1 MMSLNPIA
9 SRVPTL
15 LSGRLMGGSIA
26 QTQREMLDLQLGF
39 ASGTRLQ
46 RGSDDP
52 RATRAI
58 QLLQSSMDR
67 RDQRL
72 NAISW
77 GEAVLGR
84 VDTSLS
90 SLTDLVTEARALA
103 VGQSDDSADADSRA
117 AQAVVVSSMIDQL
130 FAEANAEWQGL
141 HIFGGQN
148 GGQRPFASFLG
159 GVRYLGSGAGLVNDN
174 GLGLPITL
182 SGDEAFGAVSARVAG
197 QVDLNP
203 ALSNGVYLED
213 LGGVDG
219 EGVTGG
225 VVELTVGANT
235 TEVDLS
241 GAATVGEVLD
251 RLQAE
256 LDNIAPGST
265 VSTDGSRFSFTVAG
279 ADDLTV
285 VGVAGDI
292 GSGLG
297 LEGTFVAGATT
308 TGGDT
313 QPKLLSR
320 TRIADLEG
328 LSGPLGS
335 IRLENGGNVQTID
348 LSGAET
354 IADLQNLIDSA
365 DLGIRL
371 EVEQDGTLSMFN
383 EVSGTWMSVGEDGG
397 DTATLLGLRSMGLDT
412 PLSVFNDGDGVPI
425 RSGSVD
431 PETGLPNPAADVD
444 FTISLADGR
453 SFEVDLAG
461 VETVGDVLATLRAAA
476 GAATPAIGPA
486 EFTAELATTGN
497 GIVLTDNS
505 GGMTGTFTVTPANG
519 SRAAK
524 ALGLL
529 APVSGN
535 VISGEDRSMVAVES
549 LFTHLKALEKALLQ
563 NDNWS
568 IEQAAIDLQDDLD
581 RLIDVRGAAGARGE
595 RLLLAKDRESELSIM
610 EASLLGEARDLDL
623 TDAALQLTN
632 LEQQLQATLA
642 VTARMQQLT
651 LLNWLG

>member
-1 MMSLNPIA
+1 MSLNPIA

-90 SLTDLVTEARALA
+90 SLTDLVIEARALG

-141 HIFGGQN
+141 HIFAGQN

-159 GVRYLGSGAGLVNDN
+159 GVRYLGSGIGVVNDN

-225 VVELTVGANT
+225 IVELTVGANT

-265 VSTDGSRFSFTVAG
+265 VSTVGSRFSFTVAG
-279 ADDLTV
+279 ADDLMV
-285 VGVAGDI
+285 VGVAGDV

-328 LSGPLGS
+328 LSGPLGR

-412 PLSVFNDGDGVPI
+412 PLSVFNDGDGVPV

-431 PETGLPNPAADVD
+431 PETGLPNAAADVD

-461 VETVGDVLATLRAAA
+461 IETVGDVLAALRAAA
-476 GAATPAIGPA
+476 GAATPPIGPA

-505 GGMTGTFTVTPANG
+505 GGVTGTFTVTPANG
-519 SRAAK
+519 SRAAQ

-549 LFTHLKALEKALLQ
+549 LFTHLKALENALLQ

-568 IEQAAIDLQDDLD
+568 IERAALDLQDDLD
-581 RLIDVRGAAGARGE
+581 RLIDVRGAAGARGD

>member
-1 MMSLNPIA
+1 MSLNPIA

-213 LGGVDG
+213 LGGVNG

-297 LEGTFVAGATT
+297 LEGTFVAGTTT

-335 IRLENGGNVQTID
+335 LRLENGGNVQTID
-348 LSGAET
+348 LSEAES

-371 EVEQDGTLSMFN
+371 EVEQDGTLSMLN

-642 VTARMQQLT
+642 VTARMQQFT

>member
-1 MMSLNPIA
+1 MSLNPIA

-297 LEGTFVAGATT
+297 LEGTFVAGTTT

-371 EVEQDGTLSMFN
+371 EVEQDGTLSMLN

-476 GAATPAIGPA
+476 GAATPPIGPA

-529 APVSGN
+529 APVSGD

>member
-1 MMSLNPIA
+1 MSLNPIA

-15 LSGRLMGGSIA
+15 MAGRLLGGSIA

-58 QLLQSSMDR
+58 QLLQSSMVR

-130 FAEANAEWQGL
+130 FAEANADLQGL

-159 GVRYLGSGAGLVNDN
+159 GFRYLGSGEGLVNDN

-182 SGDEAFGAVSARVAG
+182 SGDEAFGAVSARVEG

-203 ALSNGVYLED
+203 ALSAGVYLED
-213 LGGVDG
+213 LAGVDG
-219 EGVTGG
+219 QGVGGG
-225 VVELTVGANT
+225 VVELTAGPNT
-235 TEVDLS
+235 VEVDLT
-241 GAATVGEVLD
+241 GAATVGEVLE
-251 RLQAE
+251 RLQAG

-265 VSTDGSRFSFTVAG
+265 VTTDGSRFSVTVAG
-279 ADDLTV
+279 AEDLV
-285 VGVAGDI
+285 IAGVAGGV
-292 GSGLG
+292 GSDLG
-297 LEGTFVAGATT
+297 LEGTFASGATT

-313 QPKLLSR
+313 QPQLLSR

-328 LSGPLGS
+328 LSGVLGS
-335 IRLENGGNVQTID
+335 IRLENGGNVQTVD

-354 IADLQNLIDSA
+354 IADLQNLIESA

-371 EVEQDGTLSMFN
+371 ELEQDGTLSMFN
-383 EVSGTWMSVGEDGG
+383 EVSGTWMSIGEDGG

-425 RSGSVD
+425 RSGSID
-431 PETGLPNPAADVD
+431 PETGLPDPAADVD
-444 FTISLADGR
+444 FTITLADGR

-461 VETVGDVLATLRAAA
+461 AETVADVLAALDSAA
-476 GAATPAIGPA
+476 GAATPPIGPA
-486 EFTAELATTGN
+486 EFSAELATTGN

-505 GGMTGTFTVTPANG
+505 GGVTGTFTVTPANG
-519 SRAAK
+519 SRAAE

-549 LFTHLKALEKALLQ
+549 LFTHLKALERALLS

-568 IEQAAIDLQDDLD
+568 IERAAIDLQDDLD

-595 RLLLAKDRESELSIM
+595 RLVLAKDRETELSIM

>member
-1 MMSLNPIA
+1 MSLNPIA

-213 LGGVDG
+213 LGGVNG

-279 ADDLTV
+279 PMISRLLVLQEILVQVLALKAPLLQERPPP
-285 VGVAGDI
+285 VATRNPNC
-292 GSGLG
+292 SPGLG
-297 LEGTFVAGATT
+297 LPTSKVCRGRWAAF
-308 TGGDT
+308 
-313 QPKLLSR
+313 
-320 TRIADLEG
+320 
-328 LSGPLGS
+328 
-335 IRLENGGNVQTID
+335 
-348 LSGAET
+348 
-354 IADLQNLIDSA
+354 
-365 DLGIRL
+365 
-371 EVEQDGTLSMFN
+371 
-383 EVSGTWMSVGEDGG
+383 
-397 DTATLLGLRSMGLDT
+397 GLR
-412 PLSVFNDGDGVPI
+412 
-425 RSGSVD
+425 
-431 PETGLPNPAADVD
+431 
-444 FTISLADGR
+444 
-453 SFEVDLAG
+453 
-461 VETVGDVLATLRAAA
+461 
-476 GAATPAIGPA
+476 
-486 EFTAELATTGN
+486 TAEM
-497 GIVLTDNS
+497 S
-505 GGMTGTFTVTPANG
+505 
-519 SRAAK
+519 K
-524 ALGLL
+524 
-529 APVSGN
+529 
-535 VISGEDRSMVAVES
+535 
-549 LFTHLKALEKALLQ
+549 
-563 NDNWS
+563 
-568 IEQAAIDLQDDLD
+568 
-581 RLIDVRGAAGARGE
+581 
-595 RLLLAKDRESELSIM
+595 
-610 EASLLGEARDLDL
+610 
-623 TDAALQLTN
+623 QLTFR
-632 LEQQLQATLA
+632 EPKP
-642 VTARMQQLT
+642 
-651 LLNWLG
+651 LLICRT

>member
-1 MMSLNPIA
+1 MSLNPIA

-15 LSGRLMGGSIA
+15 MAGRLLGGSIA

-58 QLLQSSMDR
+58 QLLQSSMVR

-130 FAEANAEWQGL
+130 FAEANADLQGL

-159 GVRYLGSGAGLVNDN
+159 GFRYLGSGEGLVNDN

-182 SGDEAFGAVSARVAG
+182 SGDEAFGAVSARVEG

-203 ALSNGVYLED
+203 ALSAGVYLED
-213 LGGVDG
+213 LAGVDG
-219 EGVTGG
+219 QGVGGG
-225 VVELTVGANT
+225 VVELTAGPNT
-235 TEVDLS
+235 VEVDLN
-241 GAATVGEVLD
+241 GAATVGEVLE
-251 RLQAE
+251 RLQAG
-256 LDNIAPGST
+256 LDNVAPGST
-265 VSTDGSRFSFTVAG
+265 VTTDGSRFSVTVAG
-279 ADDLTV
+279 AEDLV
-285 VGVAGDI
+285 IAGVAGDV
-292 GSGLG
+292 GSDLG
-297 LEGTFVAGATT
+297 LEGTFASGATT

-313 QPKLLSR
+313 QPQLLSR

-328 LSGPLGS
+328 LSGVLGS
-335 IRLENGGNVQTID
+335 IRLENGGNVQTVD

-354 IADLQNLIDSA
+354 IADLQNLIESA

-371 EVEQDGTLSMFN
+371 ELEQDGTLSMFN
-383 EVSGTWMSVGEDGG
+383 EVSGTWMSIGEDGG

-425 RSGSVD
+425 RSGSID
-431 PETGLPNPAADVD
+431 PETGLPDPAADVD
-444 FTISLADGR
+444 FTITLADGR

-461 VETVGDVLATLRAAA
+461 AETVADVLAALEAAA
-476 GAATPAIGPA
+476 GAATPPIGPA
-486 EFTAELATTGN
+486 EFSAELATTGN

-505 GGMTGTFTVTPANG
+505 GGVTGTFTVTPANG
-519 SRAAK
+519 SRAAE

-549 LFTHLKALEKALLQ
+549 LFTHLKALERALLS

-568 IEQAAIDLQDDLD
+568 IERAAIDLQDDLD

-595 RLLLAKDRESELSIM
+595 RLVLAKDRETELSIM

>member
-1 MMSLNPIA
+1 MSLNPVA

-174 GLGLPITL
+174 GLELPITL

-225 VVELTVGANT
+225 IVELTVGANT

-297 LEGTFVAGATT
+297 LEGTFVAGTTT

-371 EVEQDGTLSMFN
+371 EVEQDGTLSMLN

-476 GAATPAIGPA
+476 GAATPPIGPA

>member
-1 MMSLNPIA
+1 MSLNPIA

-219 EGVTGG
+219 VGVTGG

-297 LEGTFVAGATT
+297 LEGTFVAGTTT

-371 EVEQDGTLSMFN
+371 EVEQDGTLSMLN

-461 VETVGDVLATLRAAA
+461 VETVGDVLAALRAAA
-476 GAATPAIGPA
+476 GAATPPIGPA

>member
-1 MMSLNPIA
+1 MSLNPIA

-213 LGGVDG
+213 LGGVNG

-297 LEGTFVAGATT
+297 LEGTFVAGTTT

-371 EVEQDGTLSMFN
+371 EVEQDGTLSMLN
-383 EVSGTWMSVGEDGG
+383 EVSGTWMSVGEDGD

-476 GAATPAIGPA
+476 GAATPPIGPA

-595 RLLLAKDRESELSIM
+595 RLLLAKDRESEFSIM

>member
-1 MMSLNPIA
+1 MSLNPIA

-213 LGGVDG
+213 LGGVNG

-308 TGGDT
+308 PGGDT

-371 EVEQDGTLSMFN
+371 EVEQDGTLSMLN

-476 GAATPAIGPA
+476 GAATPSIGPA

>member
-1 MMSLNPIA
+1 MSLNPIA

-213 LGGVDG
+213 LGGVNG

-297 LEGTFVAGATT
+297 LEGTFVAGTTT

-371 EVEQDGTLSMFN
+371 EVEQDGTLSMLN

-476 GAATPAIGPA
+476 GAATPPIGPA

>member
-1 MMSLNPIA
+1 MSLNPIA

-213 LGGVDG
+213 LGGVNG

-292 GSGLG
+292 GPGLG

-308 TGGDT
+308 PGGDT

-371 EVEQDGTLSMFN
+371 EVEQDGTLSMLN

-476 GAATPAIGPA
+476 GAATPPIGPA

>member
-1 MMSLNPIA
+1 MSLNPIA

-219 EGVTGG
+219 EAVTGG

-235 TEVDLS
+235 TAVDLS

-297 LEGTFVAGATT
+297 LEGTFVAGTTT

-371 EVEQDGTLSMFN
+371 EVEQDGTLSMLN

-476 GAATPAIGPA
+476 GAATPSIGPA

>member
-1 MMSLNPIA
+1 MSLNPIA

-219 EGVTGG
+219 EAVTGG

-235 TEVDLS
+235 TAVDLS

-297 LEGTFVAGATT
+297 LEGTFVAGTTT

-371 EVEQDGTLSMFN
+371 EVEQDGTLSMLN

-476 GAATPAIGPA
+476 GAATPPIGPA

>member
-1 MMSLNPIA
+1 MSLNPIA

-15 LSGRLMGGSIA
+15 MAGRLLGGSIA

-58 QLLQSSMDR
+58 QLLQSSMVR

-130 FAEANAEWQGL
+130 FAEANADLQGL

-159 GVRYLGSGAGLVNDN
+159 GFRYLGSGEGLVNDN

-182 SGDEAFGAVSARVAG
+182 SGDEAFGAVSARVEG

-203 ALSNGVYLED
+203 ALSAGVYLED
-213 LGGVDG
+213 LAGVDG
-219 EGVTGG
+219 QGVGGG
-225 VVELTVGANT
+225 VVELTAGPNT
-235 TEVDLS
+235 VEVDLN
-241 GAATVGEVLD
+241 GAATVGEVLE
-251 RLQAE
+251 RLQAG
-256 LDNIAPGST
+256 LDNVAPGST
-265 VSTDGSRFSFTVAG
+265 VTTDGSRFSVTVAG
-279 ADDLTV
+279 AEDLV
-285 VGVAGDI
+285 IAGVAGGV
-292 GSGLG
+292 GSDLG
-297 LEGTFVAGATT
+297 LEGTFASGAAT

-313 QPKLLSR
+313 QPQLLSR

-328 LSGPLGS
+328 LSGVLGS
-335 IRLENGGNVQTID
+335 IRLENGGNVQTVD

-354 IADLQNLIDSA
+354 IADLQNLIESA

-371 EVEQDGTLSMFN
+371 ELEQDGTLSMFN
-383 EVSGTWMSVGEDGG
+383 EVSGTWMSIGEDGG

-425 RSGSVD
+425 RSGSID
-431 PETGLPNPAADVD
+431 PETGLPDPAADVD
-444 FTISLADGR
+444 FTITLADGR

-461 VETVGDVLATLRAAA
+461 AETVADVLAALEAAA
-476 GAATPAIGPA
+476 GAATPPIGPA
-486 EFTAELATTGN
+486 EFSAELATTGN

-505 GGMTGTFTVTPANG
+505 GGVTGTFTVTPANG
-519 SRAAK
+519 SRAAE

-549 LFTHLKALEKALLQ
+549 LFTHLKALERALLS

-568 IEQAAIDLQDDLD
+568 IERAAIDLQDDLD

-595 RLLLAKDRESELSIM
+595 RLVLAKDRETELSIM

>member
-1 MMSLNPIA
+1 MSLNPIA

-219 EGVTGG
+219 EAVTGG

-297 LEGTFVAGATT
+297 LEGTFVAGTTT

-371 EVEQDGTLSMFN
+371 EVEQDGTLSMLN

>member
-203 ALSNGVYLED
+203 ALSNRVYLED
-213 LGGVDG
+213 LGGVNG

-297 LEGTFVAGATT
+297 LEGTFVAGTTT

-335 IRLENGGNVQTID
+335 IRLENGGNVKTID

-371 EVEQDGTLSMFN
+371 EVEQDGTLSMLN

-476 GAATPAIGPA
+476 GAATPPIGPA

-595 RLLLAKDRESELSIM
+595 RLLLAKDRESELSFM